1 MLSGGLQC
9 SSSFSSLSLSM
20 WGISNSILFGLLLV
34 VYQVISTLLAV
45 IFISLLILFLIVIF
59 M

>member
-1 MLSGGLQC
+1 
-9 SSSFSSLSLSM
+9 M

-34 VYQVISTLLAV
+34 IYQVISTLLAV

-59 M
+59 MWVTGMLQGVLVSCFK